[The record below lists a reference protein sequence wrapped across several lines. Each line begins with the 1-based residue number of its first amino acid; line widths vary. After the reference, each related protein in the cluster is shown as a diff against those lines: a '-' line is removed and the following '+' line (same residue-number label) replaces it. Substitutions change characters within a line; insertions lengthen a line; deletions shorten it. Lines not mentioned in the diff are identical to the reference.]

1 MPAVVLRRVALDLFD
16 GFNDDDDDDDEEFN
30 ELDVIDL
37 SDVPLV
43 LNDGEDLK

>member
-16 GFNDDDDDDDEEFN
+16 DFNDDDDDDEEFN
-30 ELDVIDL
+30 ELDVIDF